1 MREGITLDDPHS
13 EFFPAH
19 FLPER
24 IGGVLLLLDAVEGD
38 LEKLSPDQI
47 TRVRE
52 ILHLD
57 TDLTVEDLVREGAII
72 P

>member
-19 FLPER
+19 FLPDR
-24 IGGVLLLLDAVEGD
+24 IGGVCLLLEAIGWDD
-38 LEKLSPDQI
+38 TKLSLEQL
-47 TRVRE
+47 TRCRE

-57 TDLTVEDLVREGAII
+57 TDLTVEELVKEGEH
-72 P
+72 